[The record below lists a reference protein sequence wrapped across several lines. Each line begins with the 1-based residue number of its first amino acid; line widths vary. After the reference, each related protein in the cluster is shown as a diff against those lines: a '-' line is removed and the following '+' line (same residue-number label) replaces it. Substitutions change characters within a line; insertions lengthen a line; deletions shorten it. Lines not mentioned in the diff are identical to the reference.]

1 MLHLLNTKIY
11 TKNLSIMADAK
22 RVAEKIKQQGYVV
35 VKHEMEDESPERWF
49 IFQVWFYLQHDFEIR
64 LDWRC
69 GKYYLYV
76 ERGEVAIREKM
87 PARRALDAYTA
98 EEFLRGNL
106 LKHYPLFGEISETIR
121 TTGLYVTEE
130 KKVIN
135 ILKRE
140 DYRAVLF
147 WLMDEWGSE
156 PCDNL
161 CGIVHKEQ
169 PLMMLSTFRQRDLMI
184 EQAKQLGYEIT
195 TRRPSWADEEDDERT
210 EQVVIGFKELDFL
223 F

>member
-1 MLHLLNTKIY
+1 
-11 TKNLSIMADAK
+11 MADAK

-35 VKHEMEDESPERWF
+35 VKHEMEDESPEKWF

-76 ERGEVAIREKM
+76 ERGEAAIREKM

-98 EEFLRGNL
+98 EEFLKNNL

-140 DYRAVLF
+140 DHRAVLF
-147 WLMDEWGSE
+147 WVMDEWGSE
-156 PCDNL
+156 PCDNP

-184 EQAKQLGYEIT
+184 AKAKQLGYEIT
-195 TRRPSWADEEDDERT
+195 TRRPSWADEEDNEST
-210 EQVVIGFKELDFL
+210 EQVVVGFKELDFL

>member
-1 MLHLLNTKIY
+1 
-11 TKNLSIMADAK
+11 MADAK
-22 RVAEKIKQQGYVV
+22 RVAEKIQQQGYVV
-35 VKHEMEDESPERWF
+35 VKHEMEDESPEKWF
-49 IFQVWFYLQHDFEIR
+49 IFQVWFYLQQDFEIR

-76 ERGEVAIREKM
+76 ERGEAAIREKM

-106 LKHYPLFGEISETIR
+106 LKHYPLFRELSETIC
-121 TTGLYVTEE
+121 TSGLYVTEE

-140 DYRAVLF
+140 DHRAVLF

-156 PCDNL
+156 PCDNP

-184 EQAKQLGYEIT
+184 AKAKQLGFEIT
-195 TRRPSWADEEDDERT
+195 TRRPSWADEEDDEST
-210 EQVVIGFKELDFL
+210 EQVVVGFKELDCL

>member
-1 MLHLLNTKIY
+1 MRHLLNTKIY

-35 VKHEMEDESPERWF
+35 VKHEMEDESPEKWF

-76 ERGEVAIREKM
+76 ERGEAAIREKM

-98 EEFLRGNL
+98 EEFLKNNL

-140 DYRAVLF
+140 DHRAVLF
-147 WLMDEWGSE
+147 WVMDEWGSE
-156 PCDNL
+156 PCDNP

-184 EQAKQLGYEIT
+184 AKAKQLGFEIT
-195 TRRPSWADEEDDERT
+195 TRRPSWADEEDNEST

>member
-1 MLHLLNTKIY
+1 MRHLLNTKIY
-11 TKNLSIMADAK
+11 TKNLSILADAK

-35 VKHEMEDESPERWF
+35 VKHEMEDESPEKWF

-76 ERGEVAIREKM
+76 ERGEAAIREKM

-98 EEFLRGNL
+98 EEFLKNNL

-140 DYRAVLF
+140 DHRAVLF
-147 WLMDEWGSE
+147 WVMDEWGSE
-156 PCDNL
+156 PCDNP

-184 EQAKQLGYEIT
+184 AKAKQLGYEIT
-195 TRRPSWADEEDDERT
+195 TRRPSWADEEDNEST
-210 EQVVIGFKELDFL
+210 EQVVVGFKELDFL

>member
-1 MLHLLNTKIY
+1 
-11 TKNLSIMADAK
+11 MADAK

-35 VKHEMEDESPERWF
+35 VKHEMEDESPEKWF

-76 ERGEVAIREKM
+76 ERGEAAIREKM

-135 ILKRE
+135 ILKWE
-140 DYRAVLF
+140 DHRAVLF
-147 WLMDEWGSE
+147 WVMDEWGSE
-156 PCDNL
+156 PCDNP

-169 PLMMLSTFRQRDLMI
+169 PLMMLSTFRQRNLMI
-184 EQAKQLGYEIT
+184 EQAKQLGFEIT
-195 TRRPSWADEEDDERT
+195 TRRPSWADEEDDESG

>member
-1 MLHLLNTKIY
+1 
-11 TKNLSIMADAK
+11 MADAK

-35 VKHEMEDESPERWF
+35 VKHEMEDESPEKWF

-64 LDWRC
+64 QDWRC

-76 ERGEVAIREKM
+76 ERGEAAIREKM

-106 LKHYPLFGEISETIR
+106 LKHYPLFREISETIR
-121 TTGLYVTEE
+121 TSGLYVTEE
-130 KKVIN
+130 KKAIN

-140 DYRAVLF
+140 DHRAILF

-156 PCDNL
+156 PCDNP

-169 PLMMLSTFRQRDLMI
+169 PLMMLSTFRQHDLMI
-184 EQAKQLGYEIT
+184 AKAKQLGFEIT
-195 TRRPSWADEEDDERT
+195 TRRPSWADEKDNEST
-210 EQVVIGFKELDFL
+210 EQVVVGFKELDFL

>member
-1 MLHLLNTKIY
+1 
-11 TKNLSIMADAK
+11 MADAK

-35 VKHEMEDESPERWF
+35 VKHEMEDESPEKWF

-76 ERGEVAIREKM
+76 ERGEAAIREKM

-98 EEFLRGNL
+98 EEFLKNNL

-140 DYRAVLF
+140 DHRAVLF
-147 WLMDEWGSE
+147 WVMDEWGSE
-156 PCDNL
+156 PCDNP

-184 EQAKQLGYEIT
+184 AKAKQLGFEIT
-195 TRRPSWADEEDDERT
+195 TRRPSWADEEDNEST

>member
-1 MLHLLNTKIY
+1 MRHLLNTKIY

-35 VKHEMEDESPERWF
+35 VKHEMEDESPEKWF
-49 IFQVWFYLQHDFEIR
+49 IFQVWFYLQHDFEVR

-76 ERGEVAIREKM
+76 ERGEAAIREKM

-130 KKVIN
+130 KTVIN

-140 DYRAVLF
+140 DHRAVLF

-156 PCDNL
+156 PCDNP

-184 EQAKQLGYEIT
+184 EQAKQLGFEIT
-195 TRRPSWADEEDDERT
+195 TRRPSWADEEDDESG

>member
-1 MLHLLNTKIY
+1 
-11 TKNLSIMADAK
+11 MADAK

-35 VKHEMEDESPERWF
+35 VKHEMEDESPEKWF
-49 IFQVWFYLQHDFEIR
+49 IFQVWFYLQHDFEVR

-76 ERGEVAIREKM
+76 ERGEAAIREKM

-130 KKVIN
+130 KTVIN

-140 DYRAVLF
+140 DHRAVLF

-156 PCDNL
+156 PCDNP

-184 EQAKQLGYEIT
+184 EQAKQLGFEIT
-195 TRRPSWADEEDDERT
+195 TRRPSWADEEDDESG

>member
-1 MLHLLNTKIY
+1 
-11 TKNLSIMADAK
+11 MADAK

-35 VKHEMEDESPERWF
+35 VKHEMEDESPDKWF

-76 ERGEVAIREKM
+76 ERGEAAIREKM

-106 LKHYPLFGEISETIR
+106 LKHYPLFREISETIR
-121 TTGLYVTEE
+121 TSGLYVTEE

-140 DYRAVLF
+140 DHRAVLF
-147 WLMDEWGSE
+147 WLMDERGCE
-156 PCDNL
+156 PCDNP

-184 EQAKQLGYEIT
+184 AKAKQLGFEIT
-195 TRRPSWADEEDDERT
+195 TRRPSWADEEDDEST
-210 EQVVIGFKELDFL
+210 EQVVVGFKELDFL

>member
-1 MLHLLNTKIY
+1 
-11 TKNLSIMADAK
+11 MADAK
-22 RVAEKIKQQGYVV
+22 KVAEKIKQQGYVV
-35 VKHEMEDESPERWF
+35 VKHEMEDESPEAWF
-49 IFQVWFYLQHDFEIR
+49 IFQVWLYLQHDFEIR

-76 ERGEVAIREKM
+76 ERGEAAIREKM

-106 LKHYPLFGEISETIR
+106 MKHYPLFRQISETIR
-121 TTGLYVTEE
+121 TSGLYVTEE

-147 WLMDEWGSE
+147 NIMYEWGSE
-156 PCDNL
+156 PCDNP

-169 PLMMLSTFRQRDLMI
+169 PLMMLSTYRQRDLMI
-184 EQAKQLGYEIT
+184 EKAAQLGFEIT
-195 TRRPSWADEEDDERT
+195 TRRPSWADEEDDEST
-210 EQVVIGFKELDFL
+210 EQVVVGFKELDFL